1 MNTDHTLT
9 KNLKAILDDDKYVPV
24 DKDKFDKVIGDINQ
38 RLYDHEKFFDEFAIF
53 DEKFGE
59 PLDLE
64 NIFDEYIPNPED
76 SSKEETVN
84 NNNQS
89 NHTKL
94 RL

>member
-9 KNLKAILDDDKYVPV
+9 KNLKAILDDDDYVPV
-24 DKDKFDKVIGDINQ
+24 DKEKFDKVIEDINQ
-38 RLYDHEKFFDEFAIF
+38 RLNDHELLTGELAIF
-53 DEKFGE
+53 DLTGE
-59 PLDLE
+59 LAIFDE
-64 NIFDEYIPNPED
+64 NIFDELFANPE
-76 SSKEETVN
+76 EETVN